1 MAVVRVYLSSIGVG
15 PAEPF
20 ANSHGRTNPD
30 QASAGQIERVEE
42 VKDDE
47 QLQGHW
53 RSMEKRVLHRKTK
66 KEGPRGRTGLRST
79 AWDAEHV

>member
-1 MAVVRVYLSSIGVG
+1 MAVLRVYFSSVGAG
-15 PAEPF
+15 PAEP
-20 ANSHGRTNPD
+20 ACSRGPD
-30 QASAGQIERVEE
+30 QAPPGQIERVEE

-66 KEGPRGRTGLRST
+66 KDGPRGRKGLRST